1 MQDKARQS
9 ILSLSTGPDETTGV
23 SRRFFLGSVSAGAMG
38 LGAATMMTS
47 AEGKP
52 VKEAGGLPVGKAL
65 RVQPV
70 LVYAVSTPQER
81 TSWRPYGAIQSDAAA
96 ESEVKRIEAEL
107 AAFVKEIEYPLE
119 VLPVLPASSEQQ
131 IKGAAATDADVL
143 LVYAASGPT
152 EWFQALAASQKPNI
166 MFLRH
171 QSGPYYLWHEIAHWR
186 LLRFNE
192 DAMVEPNMDVG
203 DIVVDKY
210 GEVAWRLRALYGLKN
225 ARGTKMLAIGSLAAY
240 SKPGQ
245 ELGPKHAQEVW
256 GYTIEI
262 VPADEFKQ
270 RLERTKADAAVMQ
283 KVAQDVADFL
293 ARPKLKLN
301 TERRFVENSF
311 VALHVCRE
319 LLQEK
324 NAFNFG
330 FDHCM
335 GGDVIGMLDT
345 PPCLVLALAND
356 EGYTAYCHT
365 DLTHTVPGVLLR
377 WISGKPS
384 FVCNTHFPH
393 DGIFTVAHC
402 AAPTKMNG
410 RTPEPTTVMTHYESD
425 YGAATKV
432 EYPKGQEV
440 TVVMSALNCA
450 RWHGFSGTVID
461 SPSLPACRS
470 QMNIQVNGDW
480 KGLLER
486 MEGFHAQIVYGNYLR
501 EVGYAL
507 KKVKAVEWKNYS
519 VQA

>member
-1 MQDKARQS
+1 MRNHSIQS
-9 ILSLSTGPDETTGV
+9 SIPHKSPEHDEQTSV
-23 SRRFFLGSVSAGAMG
+23 SRRFFLGSVSAGAVG
-38 LGAATMMTS
+38 LGVVAVMKS
-47 AEGKP
+47 AVGKP
-52 VKEAGGLPVGKAL
+52 AKDEAGLPAGKAL

-70 LVYAVSTPQER
+70 LVYAVSKPQEK
-81 TSWRPYGAIQSDAAA
+81 TSWRPYGAIQSDTAA
-96 ESEVKRIEAEL
+96 EDEVKRIEAEL
-107 AAFVKEIEYPLE
+107 AAFVKEIEYPVD
-119 VLPVLPASSEQQ
+119 VLPVLPAGSEGQ
-131 IKGAAATDADVL
+131 IKQAAAADADVL

-245 ELGPKHAQEVW
+245 ELGPKHAQDVW

-262 VPADEFKQ
+262 VPKDEFKQ
-270 RLERTKADAAVMQ
+270 RLDRTKADAALMQ
-283 KVAQDVADFL
+283 RLTQEAADFL
-293 ARPKLKLN
+293 ARPNLKLN
-301 TERRFVENSF
+301 TEPRFVENSF

-356 EGYTAYCHT
+356 EGHTAYCHT

-393 DGIFTVAHC
+393 DGMFTVAHC
-402 AAPTKMNG
+402 AAPMKMNG
-410 RTPEPTTVMTHYESD
+410 HTPEPTTVMTHYESD

-440 TVVMSALNCA
+440 TVVVPALNCS
-450 RWHGFSGTVID
+450 RWHGFTGTIID

-470 QMNIQVNGDW
+470 QMNIKVNGDW
-480 KGLLER
+480 KALQEH
-486 MEGFHAQIVYGNYLR
+486 MEGFHAQVVYGDYLR

-507 KKVKAVEWKNYS
+507 KKIKAVEWKNYS
-519 VQA
+519 A

>member
-1 MQDKARQS
+1 MQEQNRQS
-9 ILSLSTGPDETTGV
+9 NSHLTKEDEKAGV
-23 SRRFFLGSVSAGAMG
+23 SRRFFLSSVSAGAVA
-38 LGAATMMTS
+38 LGATSMMES
-47 AEGKP
+47 ALGKP
-52 VKEAGGLPVGKAL
+52 AKEEGGLPAGKTL

-70 LVYAVSTPQER
+70 LVYAVSTPQEK
-81 TSWRPYGAIQSDAAA
+81 TSWRPYGAIQSDATAA
-96 ESEVKRIEAEL
+96 EEAKRIEGEL
-107 AAFVKEIEYPLE
+107 AEFVKTIEYPVE
-119 VLPVLPASSEQQ
+119 MLPVATASSEDK
-131 IKGAAATDADVL
+131 IKQAAATDADAL
-143 LVYAASGPT
+143 LVYAAAGPT
-152 EWFQALAASQKPNI
+152 EWFQTLAASKAANI

-171 QSGPYYLWHEIAHWR
+171 QSGPHYLWYEIAHWR

-192 DAMVEPNMDVG
+192 DAMVEPNMDTG

-210 GEVAWRLRALYGLKN
+210 DEVAWRLRALYGLKN

-245 ELGPKHAQEVW
+245 ELGPKHAQDVW
-256 GYTIEI
+256 GYTIEV
-262 VPADEFKQ
+262 VPHEEFKQ
-270 RLERTKADAAVMQ
+270 RLERAKADAAVMQ
-283 KVAQDVADFL
+283 KVMQDAADFL
-293 ARPKLKLN
+293 DRPKLKLQ

-311 VALHVCRE
+311 VAYHVCRE

-410 RTPEPTTVMTHYESD
+410 HTPEPTTVMTHYESD

-432 EYPKGQEV
+432 EYPKGQEL
-440 TVVMSALNCA
+440 TVVISALNCA

-470 QMNIQVNGDW
+470 QINIKVNGDW

-507 KKVKAVEWKNYS
+507 KKVKAVEWNNYS
-519 VQA
+519 AEA